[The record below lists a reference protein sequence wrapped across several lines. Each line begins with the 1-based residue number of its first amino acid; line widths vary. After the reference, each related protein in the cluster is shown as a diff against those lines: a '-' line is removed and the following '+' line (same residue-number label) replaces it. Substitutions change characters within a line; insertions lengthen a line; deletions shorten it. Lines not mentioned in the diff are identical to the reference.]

1 MPSYRTVWRWHFYA
15 GVFAIPFVI
24 LLASTGSIYL
34 FRPQIEAWIDRPYDG
49 LADAGAPAPPSRQ
62 VEAALAAVPGSM
74 LRAYELPKT
83 PTSAARVIVAKGG
96 EATRVYV
103 HPATLRV
110 LHEVREEDRFMRV
123 LFRLHGELLLGN
135 RGSNLVEI
143 AASWTIVLLLT
154 GLFLWWPREGQGL
167 AGVAYPRLGAGGRVF
182 WRDVHAVTGVWIS
195 SLALFLL
202 LTGLPWA
209 KFWGEYFKAARRV
222 TGTAAAQQDWTTG
235 RPPRAESDEGEHAG
249 HSGMSKGSG
258 PARPQDLSG
267 LDRVVAAVRPL
278 GLAPPVLVSPPS
290 RREKNWTAK
299 SDAANRP
306 LRVNLVLDGATGAV
320 LAREDFKDRHVLDRI
335 VGTGIAAHEG
345 QLFGWPNQV
354 LGLLTALGLVTLSVS
369 ALVLW
374 WRRRAAGVLG
384 APEPAAQGPASIGL
398 GLAVLLLALYLPLFG
413 ATLLAV
419 RLLEGLVLRRIPA
432 VRTWLGLAAPGGAVT

>member
-1 MPSYRTVWRWHFYA
+1 
-15 GVFAIPFVI
+15 
-24 LLASTGSIYL
+24 
-34 FRPQIEAWIDRPYDG
+34 
-49 LADAGAPAPPSRQ
+49 
-62 VEAALAAVPGSM
+62 
-74 LRAYELPKT
+74 
-83 PTSAARVIVAKGG
+83 
-96 EATRVYV
+96 
-103 HPATLRV
+103 
-110 LHEVREEDRFMRV
+110 VREEDRFMRV

-299 SDAANRP
+299 TDAANRP